1 MIGQWKSTRKA
12 VTPRAV
18 EKHKEGRHAKGSG
31 KAPRHLVGGDDVVRV
46 LGVCVDRVLRKGEA
60 AEHAVGDRGGG
71 GRRLGMA
78 RQAARVVD
86 GGQRRR
92 DGDGAR
98 KIDSAMAVAART
110 AGHTGHWGIWGRGGA
125 CWALEEG

>member
-1 MIGQWKSTRKA
+1 
-12 VTPRAV
+12 
-18 EKHKEGRHAKGSG
+18 
-31 KAPRHLVGGDDVVRV
+31 
-46 LGVCVDRVLRKGEA
+46 
-60 AEHAVGDRGGG
+60 
-71 GRRLGMA
+71 MA

-125 CWALEEG
+125 GHVGHWKRVEGTLVRVGNWGGRRART

>member
-1 MIGQWKSTRKA
+1 
-12 VTPRAV
+12 
-18 EKHKEGRHAKGSG
+18 
-31 KAPRHLVGGDDVVRV
+31 
-46 LGVCVDRVLRKGEA
+46 
-60 AEHAVGDRGGG
+60 
-71 GRRLGMA
+71 MA